1 MSVRTKLSTGRHWLH
16 VRDKSTACTVD
27 FNLYHI
33 GRLPRPGSLR
43 DKLEEI
49 APKDAADLVGVV
61 LNARTYGIR
70 LLPVGGG
77 NTFSESW
84 PGRLPAPGYVRHWT
98 M

>member
-1 MSVRTKLSTGRHWLH
+1 MST
-16 VRDKSTACTVD
+16 CTTSGVCP
-27 FNLYHI
+27 
-33 GRLPRPGSLR
+33 GPGSLR

-77 NTFSESW
+77 TTFSENW
-84 PGRLPAPGYVRHWT
+84 PGAFRAPGYVRH
-98 M
+98 